1 MTNKTNKQR
10 NESRRTNKQTHEQ
23 STKQTNKQQATP
35 NKPMIHGTQTFR
47 THVSGLTEAAQQH
60 AGDFQDAVDQL
71 LQPWQRRAT
80 ADCLFSY

>member
-1 MTNKTNKQR
+1 MV
-10 NESRRTNKQTHEQ
+10 
-23 STKQTNKQQATP
+23 
-35 NKPMIHGTQTFR
+35 HGTQTFR

-80 ADCLFSY
+80 AVYSATKLCQRKITAQHR